1 LDLVLQCFNF
11 DSELIDIHMSS
22 IIEGYSYDIF
32 ISYRQKDNKHDS
44 WVTEFV
50 DNLKGEL
57 ESMFKDEVSLYFDVN
72 PSDYLLESYD
82 VDASLKD
89 KLKSLVF
96 VPIISR
102 TYCDP
107 RSFAWDNELKAF
119 VRMATEDR
127 FGFKIK
133 LPHGNVANRVLPIR
147 IHDLDLEDIKLFES
161 VVGGMMRS
169 IDFVYKETG
178 VNRQLTAKDDNIL
191 RSPGQV
197 LYRDQI
203 NKVALTIK
211 EIIESMKY
219 PNQEEKPKR
228 IEILQDKGE
237 ERKEKGVEKPI
248 IIEKRNSEFD
258 ILTDKVNLGKEKK
271 SHISIKRQILI
282 PVVLALAAILTGSSF
297 FLIHQSKIKW
307 AKEDALPQ
315 IEQLANSN
323 KMDEAFKMS
332 QDVARY
338 LSKNRKFTELV
349 SSFTNNISIITDPD
363 GAEVMIRDF
372 SDTTAQ
378 WKNLGRT
385 PIGQLRV
392 PKHSYYLMKIEKP
405 GYESIEGV
413 MQTRID
419 TVFRRLFKPGTI
431 PPGMVYVYGYQ
442 DELSGNYLKEKNGF
456 FIDRF
461 EVTNKEFK
469 KFVDDGGYRKPEYW
483 KYVFIKDGKKL
494 SLDEALSEFKDK
506 TGQSGPSTWI
516 AGDYPDGYENYPVAG
531 VSWYEAAAYA
541 EYVGK
546 KLPTIIHWG
555 SAAGFQFEAFG
566 NYFYSK
572 LFPLSNFKGT
582 GPLPVG
588 TNHAITCFGTMDM
601 AGNARE
607 WCWNEGP
614 DGRIVRG
621 GGWDDVVYM
630 YGNISQLPPF
640 DRSPKN
646 GFRCVKYLNSEKIQG
661 TAFQPYVLPE
671 SRNYAIERP
680 VSESTY
686 RIFKNRYLYDNLPL
700 DALIENRDTSF
711 QDWILEKVSFN
722 AAYNNERMIVYLFLP
737 KNSTPPY
744 QTLIFFPGSNALSTR
759 DFNKN
764 YWANWFTDFVLK
776 SGRAVLYPVYEGT
789 FERIDNEKSVTNEGH
804 QYADWLTKWVKD
816 FKRSVD
822 YLFTRSDIDTGK
834 LAYYGH
840 SWGARLGAIIPAVEE
855 RLKASVL
862 IVGGLPTSKRIP
874 EADEINYLP
883 YIKIPVLMV
892 NGKYDLAFPYE
903 TTVKPFY
910 DLLGTQ
916 PANKHLK
923 IYDTDHYIR
932 KDEMIKD
939 VLEFLDEYLGTVK

>member
-1 LDLVLQCFNF
+1 V
-11 DSELIDIHMSS
+11 SS
-22 IIEGYSYDIF
+22 IIEGYNYDIF
-32 ISYRQKDNKHDS
+32 ISYRQKDNKHDG
-44 WVTEFV
+44 WVKEFV
-50 DNLKGEL
+50 ENLKGEL
-57 ESMFKDEVSLYFDVN
+57 ESMFKDNISLYYDIN

-82 VDASLKD
+82 VNGSLRD
-89 KLKSLVF
+89 KLKCLIF
-96 VPIISR
+96 IPIVSR

-107 RSFAWDNELKAF
+107 KAFAWDNELKAF
-119 VRMATEDR
+119 VKLATEDS
-127 FGFKIK
+127 FGLKIK
-133 LPHGNVANRVLPIR
+133 LQNGNVACRVLPIR
-147 IHDLDLEDIKLFES
+147 IHDLDPGDTKLFES
-161 VVGGMMRS
+161 VVGGIMRS

-178 VNRQLTAKDDNIL
+178 VNRQLRSKDDDLI
-191 RSPGQV
+191 RYQGQI

-211 EIIESMKY
+211 EVVDSMIHFSTDVIKTEKSIDVIDKKREEDYKIKSEIYEDNKGIGSGTNQVKETQLIGKRRRISPFTINWVMVLLILVLFSFVLII
-219 PNQEEKPKR
+219 
-228 IEILQDKGE
+228 
-237 ERKEKGVEKPI
+237 V
-248 IIEKRNSEFD
+248 
-258 ILTDKVNLGKEKK
+258 
-271 SHISIKRQILI
+271 
-282 PVVLALAAILTGSSF
+282 
-297 FLIHQSKIKW
+297 FLINRQSKIKW
-307 AKEDALPQ
+307 AQEEALPQ

-323 KMDEAFKMS
+323 KMDEAFKIS
-332 QDVARY
+332 QEAAKY

-363 GAEVMIRDF
+363 GAEVLIRDF

-405 GYESIEGV
+405 GYERIEGV

-419 TVFRRLFKPGTI
+419 TVFRKLFKPGDI
-431 PPGMVYVYGYQ
+431 PPGMMYVYGYQ
-442 DELSGNYLKEKNGF
+442 YELTGNYLKSKNGF

-469 KFVDDGGYRKPEYW
+469 EFVDDGGYRKPEYW

-516 AGDYPDGYENYPVAG
+516 AWDYPDGYENYPVAG
-531 VSWYEAAAYA
+531 ISWYEAAAYA
-541 EYVGK
+541 EYAGK
-546 KLPTIIHWG
+546 KLPTIHHWG

-566 NYFYSK
+566 NYFYSR
-572 LFPLSNFKGT
+572 LFPLSNFKGA

-601 AGNARE
+601 AGNVRE

-646 GFRCVKYLNSEKIQG
+646 GFRCVKYINDEKIPG
-661 TAFQPYVLPE
+661 SAFQPYVLSE

-680 VSESTY
+680 VSEATF
-686 RIFKNRYLYDNLPL
+686 RIFKSRFLYDNIQL
-700 DALIENRDTSF
+700 DALIENRDSSF
-711 QDWILEKVSFN
+711 QDWTLEKISFN
-722 AAYNNERMIVYLFLP
+722 AAYNNERMIAYLFLP

-744 QTLIFFPGSNALSTR
+744 QTLIFFPGSNALDTR

-764 YWANWFTDFVLK
+764 YWANWFTDFILK
-776 SGRAVLYPVYEGT
+776 SGRAVLYPVYDGT
-789 FERIDNEKSVTNEGH
+789 FERIDKEKVVTFQGH
-804 QYADWLTKWVKD
+804 QYAEWLTRWIKD
-816 FKRSVD
+816 FCRSVD
-822 YLFTRSDIDTGK
+822 YLFSRSDIDTGK

-840 SWGARLGAIIPAVEE
+840 SWGAQLGAIIPAIED
-855 RLKASVL
+855 RLKISIL
-862 IVGGLPTSKRIP
+862 IVGGLETSKRIP
-874 EADEINYLP
+874 EADELNYLP
-883 YIKIPVLMV
+883 HIKIPVLML
-892 NGKYDLAFPYE
+892 NGKYDLAYPYE

-910 DLLGTQ
+910 DLLGTR
-916 PANKHLK
+916 PEDKILR

-932 KDEMIKD
+932 KDDMIKD
-939 VLEFLDEYLGTVK
+939 VLGFLDRYLGRVK

>member
-1 LDLVLQCFNF
+1 
-11 DSELIDIHMSS
+11 MSS

-32 ISYRQKDNKHDS
+32 ISYRQKDNKHDG

-107 RSFAWDNELKAF
+107 RSFAWDNELKEF
-119 VRMATEDR
+119 VRLASEDR

-147 IHDLDLEDIKLFES
+147 IHDLDVADIKMFES

-178 VNRQLTAKDDNIL
+178 VNRQLSAKDDNIIK
-191 RSPGQV
+191 SPGHI

-211 EIIESMKY
+211 EIIESLKY
-219 PNQEEKPKR
+219 PNQGDTPRQK
-228 IEILQDKGE
+228 EILPDKGE
-237 ERKEKGVEKPI
+237 EIKERKTEKPDINQKSTPEINILKEK
-248 IIEKRNSEFD
+248 
-258 ILTDKVNLGKEKK
+258 VNPGRKGK
-271 SHISIKRQILI
+271 SPISIKRKILI
-282 PVVLALAAILTGSSF
+282 PGFLVLAAIFVGLYL
-297 FLIHQSKIKW
+297 FLNYQSKIKW
-307 AKEDALPQ
+307 AREDALPQ
-315 IEQLANSN
+315 IEQLVNSN
-323 KMDEAFKMS
+323 KMDEAFKLS
-332 QDVARY
+332 QEAGKF

-349 SSFTNNISIITDPD
+349 ASITNNISIITDPS
-363 GAEVMIRDF
+363 GAEVMIRDY
-372 SDTTAQ
+372 SDSTAQ
-378 WKNLGRT
+378 WKDLGKT
-385 PIGQLRV
+385 PIEQVRV

-405 GYESIEGV
+405 GFESIEGV

-419 TVFRRLFKPGTI
+419 TILRKLFKQGTI
-431 PPGMVYVYGYQ
+431 PPGMIYVYGYQ
-442 DELSGNYLKEKNGF
+442 DELSGNYLKSKNGF

-461 EVTNKEFK
+461 EVTNSEFK
-469 KFVDDGGYRKPEYW
+469 KFVDEGGYRKTDYW
-483 KYVFIKDGKKL
+483 KYDFKRDGKKL
-494 SLDEALSEFKDK
+494 SLSEALAEFKDK
-506 TGQSGPSTWI
+506 TGQTGPSTWI
-516 AGDYPDGYENYPVAG
+516 AGDYPDGHENYPVTG

-541 EYVGK
+541 EYAGK
-546 KLPTIIHWG
+546 KLPTINHWG
-555 SAAGFQFEAFG
+555 SAAGFQFEAFK

-572 LFPLSNFKGT
+572 LFPLSNFKGI
-582 GPLPVG
+582 GPFPVG
-588 TNHAITCFGTMDM
+588 TNHAMACFGTFDM
-601 AGNARE
+601 AGNVRE

-640 DRSPKN
+640 DRSSKN
-646 GFRCVKYLNSEKIQG
+646 GFRCVKYINDEKIPE
-661 TAFQPYVLPE
+661 TAFEPYILTE

-680 VSESTY
+680 VSEATFSIY
-686 RIFKNRYLYDNLPL
+686 KNRYLYDNMPL
-700 DALIENRDTSF
+700 DALIENRDSSF
-711 QDWILEKVSFN
+711 QDWILERISFN
-722 AAYNNERMIVYLFLP
+722 AAYDKEKMIVYLFLP
-737 KNSTPPY
+737 KNSQPPY
-744 QTLIFFPGSNALSTR
+744 QTLIFFPGSNARSTS
-759 DFNKN
+759 DFNKD

-776 SGRAVLYPVYEGT
+776 SGRAVLYPVYDGT
-789 FERIDNEKSVTNEGH
+789 FERIVNEKPITYKGH
-804 QYADWLTKWVKD
+804 QYAEWLTRWVKD
-816 FKRSVD
+816 FSRSVD
-822 YLFTRSDIDTGK
+822 YLFTRPDIDTGK

-840 SWGARLGAIIPAVEE
+840 SWGAGLGAIIPAIED
-855 RLKASVL
+855 RLKVSVL
-862 IVGGLPTSKRIP
+862 IVGGLPKSKRIP

-883 YIKIPVLMV
+883 YVKTPVLML
-892 NGKYDLAFPYE
+892 NGKYDLTFPYE
-903 TTVKPFY
+903 TSVKPFY
-910 DLLGTQ
+910 DLLGTK
-916 PANKHLK
+916 PEDKHLK

-939 VLEFLDEYLGTVK
+939 VLGFLDSYLGRVK